1 MKKTATLLA
10 LAGLSMAAK
19 SENHHS
25 SLRHPK
31 VVDHTPES
39 DPYVIPNPTNQPKEA
54 INKDDELLLIYK
66 PRFDID
72 PGMIIRPPRDDI
84 DRGILAKPRPA
95 NQFLYVDDELSL
107 FNVHA
112 LEHHGRSR
120 GGWHLASAQE
130 PLDSKWNLA
139 YKEGDKNAIDKPK
152 DIGGMIVKE
161 KGVFVTDK
169 HADDELLF
177 DIKPLD
183 FGEIRRGGKSADDEL
198 IMFADGGMDPQ
209 PRRNKNFDPKTLTK
223 PWYNQ
228 NQVMYADDEL
238 TLFET
243 QPLHYRQP
251 RRGAHRPTKNA
262 DDELIMFADG
272 GLELP
277 PTKTKILD
285 PRALT
290 KPWYNQN
297 QVMYADDDLS
307 LLPIKPINYGP
318 RRGLAYPRNN
328 NGVKNELLLVSAQ
341 SVDQTRSRGSPREI
355 RRKLRVDEHAD
366 SELCQK
372 TDSMKPKEVG
382 GMIIKEKGVY
392 IQYGRHD
399 DADSELSWFNTQ
411 PLDHNRVRRGGG
423 PSDNAADDELIM
435 FADGGLDFPQRKP
448 KILDPKALTKPWYD
462 QNQVMYADDE
472 LSWFDTKPV
481 DDSSSRRPNIPTI
494 PPQVY
499 LWSVN
504 DELAVLGDL
513 LNDN

>member
-39 DPYVIPNPTNQPKEA
+39 DPYVTPNPTNQPKEA
-54 INKDDELLLIYK
+54 INNDDELLLIYK

-198 IMFADGGMDPQ
+198 
-209 PRRNKNFDPKTLTK
+209 
-223 PWYNQ
+223 
-228 NQVMYADDEL
+228 
-238 TLFET
+238 
-243 QPLHYRQP
+243 
-251 RRGAHRPTKNA
+251 
-262 DDELIMFADG
+262 
-272 GLELP
+272 
-277 PTKTKILD
+277 
-285 PRALT
+285 
-290 KPWYNQN
+290 
-297 QVMYADDDLS
+297 
-307 LLPIKPINYGP
+307 
-318 RRGLAYPRNN
+318 
-328 NGVKNELLLVSAQ
+328 LLVSAQ
-341 SVDQTRSRGSPREI
+341 SVDQTRTRGYSREI
-355 RRKLRVDEHAD
+355 KRKLRGDEHAD

-372 TDSMKPKEVG
+372 TDSVKPKEVG

-399 DADSELSWFNTQ
+399 DADSELSWF
-411 PLDHNRVRRGGG
+411 
-423 PSDNAADDELIM
+423 
-435 FADGGLDFPQRKP
+435 
-448 KILDPKALTKPWYD
+448 
-462 QNQVMYADDE
+462 
-472 LSWFDTKPV
+472 DTKPV
-481 DDSSSRRPNIPTI
+481 DGSSSRRPNILTI
-494 PPQVY
+494 PPKVY